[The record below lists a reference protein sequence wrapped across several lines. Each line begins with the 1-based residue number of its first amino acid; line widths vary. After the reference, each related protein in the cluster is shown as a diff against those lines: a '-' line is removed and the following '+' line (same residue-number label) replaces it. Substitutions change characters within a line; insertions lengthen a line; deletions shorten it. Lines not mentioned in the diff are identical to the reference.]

1 MDKIFNKQKLLTG
14 ILLVG
19 FIVVLEWLLHHFQ
32 LPTWPV
38 FMVMVLMFLKH
49 QDPKETPNILV
60 GGAFGIANLIILKL
74 WMGLTAPSLG
84 LWESSI
90 AYVAIFVF
98 CIVLFMD
105 VLPIL
110 FNSHAFMYFLVAA
123 VAAAAPAPNPVLWIG
138 CEIIGGLVVVGG
150 LMVINKV
157 IAAIVGPALDNH

>member
-1 MDKIFNKQKLLTG
+1 MEKIFNTQKIATG
-14 ILLVG
+14 VLLVG
-19 FIVVLEWLLHHFQ
+19 FILLLEWLLHHFS

-60 GGAFGIANLIILKL
+60 GGAFGIANLIILKQ
-74 WMGLTAPSLG
+74 WMMLTAASLG
-84 LWESSI
+84 PWGSSI
-90 AYVAIFVF
+90 AYVGIFVF

-123 VAAAAPAPNPVLWIG
+123 LAMSTPAPNPILWIG
-138 CEIIGGLVVVGG
+138 CEIVGGLVVVGG
-150 LMVINKV
+150 LMVVNKA
-157 IAAIVGPALDNH
+157 IAAIAGPAPEGH